1 MAQGDLWDFWDWWS
15 NLRWHWKPRSLK
27 IRKRKLRMQQLQ
39 NVKGE
44 KSLAWILIRHT
55 GTWLFLP
62 VNRALVTQ
70 GTWPWSGW
78 WSFTFW
84 AFLIGWQDERV
95 MKKEDR
101 MRLALKNKD
110 EGNVPFLHVRWI
122 LFARAFS
129 KTQQLCTWPPDWGH
143 VQSAKIWWCSLVA
156 TRNGVQYSWLV
167 AGSKNEALCTYFWY
181 DIHGAR
187 WPQVC
192 SYKITTHWEICLTM
206 WSGYQECN
214 LVFQL
219 VTGLALHP
227 RRSED
232 TRKLL
237 SMLLWEMWKIKSWYD
252 ELLGSLGSLIF
263 SYSWTF
269 AEVYIAWTPLVWMTC
284 QHWSFKLPL
293 DKEALSYDSIAV
305 ACSSLRLHDQRW
317 LAIWHLRKLKRL
329 KRSRWMGAAVQP
341 AVFCA
346 QMLVMTVRVPCRC
359 PATWTAHSVACLW
372 WYSDTF
378 VMTSQE
384 LLMSAQWWSWG
395 YIKAGEAATQS
406 GGKNAAEPFYKKAIW
421 VMLEQLRKT

>member
-39 NVKGE
+39 NVKDE
-44 KSLAWILIRHT
+44 KSLAWILIRHM

-78 WSFTFW
+78 WSFTFL

-110 EGNVPFLHVRWI
+110 EGNVPFPHVRWI

-129 KTQQLCTWPPDWGH
+129 KIQLRTWPPDGSWGH
-143 VQSAKIWWCSLVA
+143 VQSAKIWWCRLVA
-156 TRNGVQYSWLV
+156 TRNGVLRSWPV

-192 SYKITTHWEICLTM
+192 SYRITTHGEICLTM
-206 WSGYQECN
+206 WSGYQKCN

-263 SYSWTF
+263 SYNWSF
-269 AEVYIAWTPLVWMTC
+269 AEVHIAGTPLVWMTC
-284 QHWSFKLPL
+284 QHWSFQLPL
-293 DKEALSYDSIAV
+293 DKEALPTSPLLLLA
-305 ACSSLRLHDQRW
+305 LR
-317 LAIWHLRKLKRL
+317 
-329 KRSRWMGAAVQP
+329 
-341 AVFCA
+341 
-346 QMLVMTVRVPCRC
+346 
-359 PATWTAHSVACLW
+359 
-372 WYSDTF
+372 
-378 VMTSQE
+378 
-384 LLMSAQWWSWG
+384 
-395 YIKAGEAATQS
+395 
-406 GGKNAAEPFYKKAIW
+406 
-421 VMLEQLRKT
+421 